1 MKLELVAKTEGVG
14 KYKGLT
20 SEEIVSAIAR
30 HGIIKED
37 NGKLIKYL
45 MKEHHWSPL
54 DMINFTFEVET
65 SRAIGR
71 QWLRHSSIK
80 PQEHCVSGNTEIS
93 FDMPS
98 GGHYK
103 LTIEDIYN
111 KFHFGAKPL
120 PNGVVVPMKERIK
133 NMNIRVYDEDTK
145 QIISSKIKDVFC
157 NGIKPVYEVELECGR
172 KIKCT
177 KEHKFYENNSFK
189 PLKELSEGS
198 LVATNGVP
206 VYQNY
211 NWLKGKKEEALL
223 NKEGVPFIVKEAG
236 CSYHTIRKWLK
247 KHSLTFSKKEVASMK
262 DVWNKGLTGYKNK
275 KWSEESKTNKRLNTP
290 KGINHH
296 SYRGGGRSERKYIQD
311 FINSKR
317 QDIYNL
323 YGGEAICAKCAKGNC
338 KIELHHIEPV
348 CLTPFKAYD
357 ILNIIPLCESCHKKT
372 HKEIGHYRAMFNLDE
387 LDWTNIRPDEITE
400 NLGSDTPKFYNK
412 KEVLNNKKISKKSI
426 GLSKIKS
433 ITYIGEEKVYDLEV
447 EHKSHN
453 YIANKILV
461 HNSQRYS
468 DRVYFENIELRLE
481 DKINR
486 QSSTESVANVLFS
499 DLEVSG
505 VTQEW
510 TEFAVEGLELL
521 QTIEDYYKKGIKLGV
536 AKECMR
542 SWLPECTTSTLT
554 FNGTLRSWL
563 SFLNVRLDHHSQKEI
578 LELAKLVGKA
588 LELEMPNVFAQ
599 IDWKNGMF
607 M

>member
-71 QWLRHSSIK
+71 QWLRHKSLC
-80 PQEHCVSGNTEIS
+80 PQEH
-93 FDMPS
+93 
-98 GGHYK
+98 
-103 LTIEDIYN
+103 
-111 KFHFGAKPL
+111 
-120 PNGVVVPMKERIK
+120 
-133 NMNIRVYDEDTK
+133 
-145 QIISSKIKDVFC
+145 
-157 NGIKPVYEVELECGR
+157 
-172 KIKCT
+172 
-177 KEHKFYENNSFK
+177 
-189 PLKELSEGS
+189 
-198 LVATNGVP
+198 
-206 VYQNY
+206 
-211 NWLKGKKEEALL
+211 
-223 NKEGVPFIVKEAG
+223 
-236 CSYHTIRKWLK
+236 
-247 KHSLTFSKKEVASMK
+247 
-262 DVWNKGLTGYKNK
+262 
-275 KWSEESKTNKRLNTP
+275 
-290 KGINHH
+290 
-296 SYRGGGRSERKYIQD
+296 
-311 FINSKR
+311 
-317 QDIYNL
+317 
-323 YGGEAICAKCAKGNC
+323 
-338 KIELHHIEPV
+338 
-348 CLTPFKAYD
+348 
-357 ILNIIPLCESCHKKT
+357 
-372 HKEIGHYRAMFNLDE
+372 
-387 LDWTNIRPDEITE
+387 
-400 NLGSDTPKFYNK
+400 
-412 KEVLNNKKISKKSI
+412 
-426 GLSKIKS
+426 
-433 ITYIGEEKVYDLEV
+433 
-447 EHKSHN
+447 
-453 YIANKILV
+453 
-461 HNSQRYS
+461 SQRYS

>member
-1 MKLELVAKTEGVG
+1 MKLELVAKTEGAG

-71 QWLRHSSIK
+71 QWLRHSSIR
-80 PQEHCVSGNTEIS
+80 PQEH
-93 FDMPS
+93 
-98 GGHYK
+98 
-103 LTIEDIYN
+103 
-111 KFHFGAKPL
+111 
-120 PNGVVVPMKERIK
+120 
-133 NMNIRVYDEDTK
+133 
-145 QIISSKIKDVFC
+145 
-157 NGIKPVYEVELECGR
+157 
-172 KIKCT
+172 
-177 KEHKFYENNSFK
+177 
-189 PLKELSEGS
+189 
-198 LVATNGVP
+198 
-206 VYQNY
+206 
-211 NWLKGKKEEALL
+211 
-223 NKEGVPFIVKEAG
+223 
-236 CSYHTIRKWLK
+236 
-247 KHSLTFSKKEVASMK
+247 
-262 DVWNKGLTGYKNK
+262 
-275 KWSEESKTNKRLNTP
+275 
-290 KGINHH
+290 
-296 SYRGGGRSERKYIQD
+296 
-311 FINSKR
+311 
-317 QDIYNL
+317 
-323 YGGEAICAKCAKGNC
+323 
-338 KIELHHIEPV
+338 
-348 CLTPFKAYD
+348 
-357 ILNIIPLCESCHKKT
+357 
-372 HKEIGHYRAMFNLDE
+372 
-387 LDWTNIRPDEITE
+387 
-400 NLGSDTPKFYNK
+400 
-412 KEVLNNKKISKKSI
+412 
-426 GLSKIKS
+426 
-433 ITYIGEEKVYDLEV
+433 
-447 EHKSHN
+447 
-453 YIANKILV
+453 
-461 HNSQRYS
+461 SQRYS